1 MSFVLVAARRVYVY
15 GWPRSLLFHTRL
27 LCVPK
32 LYVFVYVK
40 HKWSLGFSFLRWWY
54 SSCICGSR
62 AGCYLTRT
70 NLVATHAR
78 ERRIPMVYKME
89 DGTKDTGLIN
99 YKPKPGGRSRKNLI
113 GPLKKGLM
121 TKMGY
126 SVSAKAKTRRRAVD
140 RAVKK
145 YGKLS
150 TLRKLNA
157 VAVYTRRTSPVKSRK
172 FKSDVKYVQKKYY

>member
-1 MSFVLVAARRVYVY
+1 MDTVSKP
-15 GWPRSLLFHTRL
+15 G
-27 LCVPK
+27 
-32 LYVFVYVK
+32 
-40 HKWSLGFSFLRWWY
+40 
-54 SSCICGSR
+54 I
-62 AGCYLTRT
+62 
-70 NLVATHAR
+70 
-78 ERRIPMVYKME
+78 
-89 DGTKDTGLIN
+89 DGTKETGLLNIN
-99 YKPKPGGRSRKNLI
+99 PRLGTGRSRKNLI

-121 TKMGY
+121 KRMGY
-126 SVSAKAKTRRRAVD
+126 SVNAKAKTRRRAVD

>member
-1 MSFVLVAARRVYVY
+1 MDREE
-15 GWPRSLLFHTRL
+15 GDKNTGLLNIN
-27 LCVPK
+27 PK
-32 LYVFVYVK
+32 LGK
-40 HKWSLGFSFLRWWY
+40 GR
-54 SSCICGSR
+54 
-62 AGCYLTRT
+62 RT
-70 NLVATHAR
+70 
-78 ERRIPMVYKME
+78 
-89 DGTKDTGLIN
+89 
-99 YKPKPGGRSRKNLI
+99 RKNLI

-121 TKMGY
+121 TRMGY
-126 SVSAKAKTRRRAVD
+126 SVAAKAKTRRRAVD

>member
-1 MSFVLVAARRVYVY
+1 MAQEEGDV
-15 GWPRSLLFHTRL
+15 
-27 LCVPK
+27 
-32 LYVFVYVK
+32 
-40 HKWSLGFSFLRWWY
+40 
-54 SSCICGSR
+54 
-62 AGCYLTRT
+62 
-70 NLVATHAR
+70 N
-78 ERRIPMVYKME
+78 
-89 DGTKDTGLIN
+89 TGLLN
-99 YKPKPGGRSRKNLI
+99 ANPRLGRGRTRRNLI

-121 TKMGY
+121 KRIGY
-126 SVSAKAKTRRRAVD
+126 NVNAKAKTRRVAVN

>member
-1 MSFVLVAARRVYVY
+1 M
-15 GWPRSLLFHTRL
+15 G
-27 LCVPK
+27 
-32 LYVFVYVK
+32 
-40 HKWSLGFSFLRWWY
+40 
-54 SSCICGSR
+54 
-62 AGCYLTRT
+62 
-70 NLVATHAR
+70 
-78 ERRIPMVYKME
+78 E
-89 DGTKDTGLIN
+89 DGTEATGLLN
-99 YKPKPGGRSRKNLI
+99 VNPRNGGRSRKNLI

-121 TKMGY
+121 KRVGY
-126 SVSAKAKTRRRAVD
+126 SVGAKAKTRRRAVD